1 MNATKKEEFTKV
13 QRVSDN
19 KYNLI
24 TADGKLL
31 SKQWFFWADNFHD
44 GLAVVGRTNGELCK
58 IDKSGKLYKD

>member
-24 TADGKLL
+24 TADGKNTI
-31 SKQWFFWADNFHD
+31 QAMVFWADNFHD

>member
-24 TADGKLL
+24 TADGKNTIQAMVFL
-31 SKQWFFWADNFHD
+31 
-44 GLAVVGRTNGELCK
+44 GR
-58 IDKSGKLYKD
+58 